1 MGAARFVP
9 RRLSRLTDD
18 LADRPWSDGH
28 QGRDFHAFAA
38 LVSAL
43 YHHEFHLREGALLDA
58 WADLIPDDES
68 DDVDDSPGEGADRTD
83 ESAQHLT
90 SELTGLLDGANYE
103 MLTMAELDDAL
114 ARESLIPLRLEV
126 DLDDYDEVVIAR
138 RNSHTETVE
147 VPRWRGLRKAE
158 RTITVDD
165 RVVVHT
171 RVKPRSWFDDNG
183 IDPADRNLVPGHV
196 SLKQFQN
203 VPRADIEMLLPST
216 QVKFRRIDSLIVGIP
231 AVASGIAVLATKLL
245 PTLGL
250 IFLLVGAWLGLRE
263 ESPELDQA
271 ALVILLGGAITL
283 GGFVFRQWNK
293 LKNRRV
299 RYLKTLSENLYFR
312 TLADGPGVLHTLY
325 ASAEQQEV
333 MEVLLAYRFL
343 LDAPDGLTAT
353 ELDAVVEAWLA
364 ETCRTAVDFEV
375 DDALV
380 KLGRLQVIDGRTNVR
395 AVPLPEALERLDRR
409 WDDLFHHRRRP
420 GGDDHEPLVDLDDGE
435 QVAVDDRP
443 VAGRLIALRR
453 VVDRFTGRLDRRR
466 LRRED
471 EPSADVDPGAE
482 QLGQGPMVDEA
493 QVLDGA
499 GHRHVE
505 VP

>member
-18 LADRPWSDGH
+18 LADRPWPDGH
-28 QGRDFHAFAA
+28 QGRRFRSFAA

-43 YHHEFHLREGALLDA
+43 YHHEFHQREGALLDA
-58 WADLIPDDES
+58 WADLTPDDEV
-68 DDVDDSPGEGADRTD
+68 DDVDGAAAGSVEDA
-83 ESAQHLT
+83 AQHLT
-90 SELTGLLDGANYE
+90 AELTGLLDGANYE

-147 VPRWRGLRKAE
+147 IPKWRGLRKTE

-171 RVKPRSWFDDNG
+171 RVKPQSWFDDND
-183 IDPADRNLVPGHV
+183 IDPADRNLMPGHV

-216 QVKFRRIDSLIVGIP
+216 QVKFRRIDSLIVGVP

-250 IFLLVGAWLGLRE
+250 IFLLVAAWLGVRD

-299 RYLKTLSENLYFR
+299 EYLKTLSENLYFR

-343 LDAPDGLTAT
+343 LDAEDGLTAT
-353 ELDAVVEAWLA
+353 ELDAAVEAWLA
-364 ETCRTAVDFEV
+364 ESCRTAVDFEV

-395 AVPLPEALERLDRR
+395 AIPLPDALAALDRR
-409 WDDLFHHRRRP
+409 WDDLFQHRRRP
-420 GGDDHEPLVDLDDGE
+420 GLDDDHEPLVTVEGPEPMPGDDG
-435 QVAVDDRP
+435 P

-466 LRRED
+466 LRREG
-471 EPSADVDPGAE
+471 EPSAAEIGDPE
-482 QLGQGPMVDEA
+482 QLGEGASVNETEM
-493 QVLDGA
+493 LDGP
-499 GHRHVE
+499 GHGHVE